1 MRPWHSLR
9 TTTRHLLA
17 VAAVGSL
24 VGCGQ
29 VAASSA
35 RTPQLRPAPTGVVL
49 PTLVVGPTS
58 STEPTTAAGA
68 TPSPIQLSAATL
80 PWRLDLGISRAVAY
94 NGSGV
99 IIIAGGLTASGT
111 TGIVRAIDPANGH
124 IRRSGLLRVPV
135 HDAAGAVLSDHL
147 LVFGGGR
154 AVPGPTVQRVVL
166 GATGTNG
173 TVVGRLPA
181 ARADL
186 AAVVVGDNAFLIGGG
201 AGGASD
207 ARIWATRDGA
217 KVRLVGRLRIGVRYA
232 AVAASGTSIF
242 IFGGTSASGDRS
254 EIQRFDPS
262 TGQTRLV
269 GRLPIRLS
277 HASAMV
283 LAGQMFIL
291 GGQVGGRASDTI
303 WRFDPQTATATR
315 VGRLPYRV
323 SDAASVVV
331 NDRGYLIGGE
341 DGHLLDTVISVS
353 LR

>member
-1 MRPWHSLR
+1 M
-9 TTTRHLLA
+9 TRHLLA
-17 VAAVGSL
+17 VAAIGSL

-29 VAASSA
+29 AAPSA
-35 RTPQLRPAPTGVVL
+35 SRTPALRPAATDVVL
-49 PTLVVGPTS
+49 PSLIVDPTS
-58 STEPTTAAGA
+58 GAEPTTVAG
-68 TPSPIQLSAATL
+68 TRPSPTRLSAATL

-124 IRRSGLLRVPV
+124 IRRSGLLRNPV
-135 HDAAGAVLSDHL
+135 HDAAGAVLGDHM

-154 AVPGPTVQRVVL
+154 AVAGSTVQRVVL
-166 GATGTNG
+166 GAAGTNG

-181 ARADL
+181 SRADL
-186 AAVVVGDNAFLIGGG
+186 AAVVVGDNAYLMGGGSGG
-201 AGGASD
+201 AGD

-232 AVAASGTSIF
+232 AAAASGTSIF
-242 IFGGTSASGDRS
+242 VFGGTSASGDRS

-283 LAGQMFIL
+283 LGGQMFIL

-303 WRFDPQTATATR
+303 WLFDPQTATAAR
-315 VGRLPYRV
+315 VGRLPYPV